1 MLAPVYTNLKTRLP
15 KQTTRHVFL
24 TFDLFSME
32 DSSLG
37 AALAEQSAHWMFL
50 CCPGYIFASRKG

>member
-1 MLAPVYTNLKTRLP
+1 MLAPVYTNLKTRLV

-24 TFDLFSME
+24 TFDLSSME

-37 AALAEQSAHWMFL
+37 AALAE
-50 CCPGYIFASRKG
+50 